1 MARHAPFPADI
12 AAECYIFDEI
22 SKAELERQKRLAR
35 TMGSILDGSQ
45 TVNVDEQQWYVAD
58 PSSTRF
64 GQAIPAELVGDI
76 VALGQF
82 GVVQWDDET
91 EFVKEMS
98 TGEVEK
104 FKESKKDSLGDA
116 RLLGEHKDPQG
127 KRHMTLQEALSLM
140 SEEKFFDWGFVG
152 LDSYP

>member
-1 MARHAPFPADI
+1 
-12 AAECYIFDEI
+12 
-22 SKAELERQKRLAR
+22 
-35 TMGSILDGSQ
+35 MGSILDGSQ